1 MGIGN
6 IISRNAIQFP
16 DKEALV
22 FGEERYSW
30 SRLNSRVNRLADAF
44 LSLGLQ
50 KGDKV
55 ALLSE
60 NHPACIEVNY
70 ALAKTGVVYFPVLS
84 RLLPQDI
91 KYLIDLSDAKAVVFT
106 NDFASVVN
114 QIRAGLPNVKTY
126 IQVGGEVSDYAMEY
140 ETLLSRGKDIEPQVD
155 VDFNDFYIFLCTG
168 GTTGVSK
175 IAMLTHANALWAIY
189 STVNALNLNESDTG
203 VQVLPLYHVIINNC
217 LNSLFAAGARVV
229 LMPAFDPVQFM
240 KSIHE
245 EKATVVLVVPPFLFS
260 WIAAVPEAMAFN
272 MDHVRVFGTAAATF
286 PAQLKHAVRKHFP
299 NAGIYY
305 TYGLTES
312 SGGNAT
318 VLDASLVFKK
328 EGSIGSVNPVL
339 NYRIVREDGSDARA
353 GEAGELHLKGPS
365 VISGYYK
372 QKDESRKT
380 FVNGW
385 LHTGDVVKTDDQ
397 GFLYFVDRSKEM
409 IKTGGENVFAKEV
422 EDALIEHAK
431 IQECAVFGL
440 PDEKWGEKIHAAVVL
455 KAGEEMH
462 EQEVLDFSKEKL
474 PGFKRPK
481 KVFFISQLPR
491 NPSGKILKYK
501 LKDQYLAEN
510 KRGA

>member
-1 MGIGN
+1 MSIGN
-6 IISRNAIQFP
+6 IISRNAAQFP

-22 FGEERYSW
+22 FGEERYTW
-30 SRLNSRVNRLADAF
+30 SRLNARVNRLADAF
-44 LSLGLQ
+44 LSLGLE

-60 NHPACIEVNY
+60 NQPACVEVNY
-70 ALAKTGVVYFPVLS
+70 ALAKAGLVYFPVLS
-84 RLLPQDI
+84 RLLPRDI
-91 KYLIDLSDAKAVVFT
+91 EYLVNLSDAKVVVFS
-106 NDFASVVN
+106 NDFAQVVD
-114 QIRAGLPNVKTY
+114 QIRPGLANVKTY
-126 IQVGGEVSDYAMEY
+126 IQVGGAAAEYALDY
-140 ETLLSRGKDIEPQVD
+140 ETVLSGGKEEEPDVE

-189 STVNALNLNESDTG
+189 STVNALNLSKSDTG

-229 LMPAFDPVQFM
+229 LMPAFDPVEFM
-240 KSIHE
+240 KGIHE
-245 EKATVVLVVPPFLFS
+245 EKVNVVLVVPPFLFS
-260 WIAAVPEAMAFN
+260 WIAAVPDAMAFS
-272 MDHVRVFGTAAATF
+272 MDHVRIFATAAATF
-286 PAQLKHAVRKHFP
+286 PTQLKHAVRTHFP

-318 VLDASLVFKK
+318 VLDASLAFEK
-328 EGSIGSVNPVL
+328 EGSIGTVNPLL
-339 NYRIVREDGSDARA
+339 NYRVAREDGSDARP
-353 GEAGELHLKGPS
+353 GEPGELHLKGPS

-372 QKDESRKT
+372 QAEENKKT

-385 LHTGDVVKTDDQ
+385 LRTGDVVKTDEQ

-422 EDALIEHAK
+422 EDALVEHPK

-455 KAGEEMH
+455 KPGEEMG
-462 EQEVLDFSKEKL
+462 EPELLDFSKEKL

-481 KVFFISQLPR
+481 EVFFISQLPR

-501 LKDQYLAEN
+501 LKDKYLAE
-510 KRGA
+510 KES